1 MITATISAN
10 KNQDRLSILF
20 TYDITASAWPA
31 HLTAGKSAGR
41 LDEAKHTQILLTF
54 YVIIFH
60 MNIWDYKINKN
71 WQPKTTEEWQ
81 WYLVRKINTDDLIG
95 INKAILEKYFP
106 LIKERIDI
114 GKKNLIEYFLK

>member
-1 MITATISAN
+1 M
-10 KNQDRLSILF
+10 F
-20 TYDITASAWPA
+20 
-31 HLTAGKSAGR
+31 
-41 LDEAKHTQILLTF
+41 
-54 YVIIFH
+54 
-60 MNIWDYKINKN
+60 IWDYKINKN